1 MPEYRTRF
9 SFPSE
14 LANLSLVESAIDQL
28 LSDGLISDNLYGNV
42 IVAATEATLNAIQ
55 HGNKSNPDKTTT
67 VEIFID
73 NGELYITV
81 MDEGNGF
88 DYNHIP
94 DPTDPA
100 NLDKVNG
107 RGIFIIHSL
116 ADNVAFDSN
125 GSILKMTFKLDI
137 KEMVA
142 A

>member
-1 MPEYRTRF
+1 MSEFCSRF
-9 SFPSE
+9 SFPSD
-14 LANLSLVESAIDQL
+14 LANLSLVESAVDQL
-28 LSDGLISDNLYGNV
+28 LSDGLINDSLYGNV
-42 IVAATEATLNAIQ
+42 IVAATEAALNAIQ
-55 HGNKSNPDKTTT
+55 HGNKSNPAKATT
-67 VEIFID
+67 VEIIVDDRDLF
-73 NGELYITV
+73 ITV

-116 ADNVAFDSN
+116 ADAVTFESN
-125 GSILKMTFKLDI
+125 GAVLKMTFKLDV